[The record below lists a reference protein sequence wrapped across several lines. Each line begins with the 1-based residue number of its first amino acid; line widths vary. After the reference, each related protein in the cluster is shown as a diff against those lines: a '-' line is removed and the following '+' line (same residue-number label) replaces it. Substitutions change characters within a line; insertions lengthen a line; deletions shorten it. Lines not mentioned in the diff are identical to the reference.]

1 MMSGTCTLQ
10 VPPFRVKPCW
20 CCTGILF
27 MRFALY
33 SFKAVQQVVTIL
45 NVGHF
50 GGTGACTCLLAC
62 TWYGK
67 MWQPVG
73 FVSLNWILHLLLHV
87 SLPPGLNFSHPLI
100 IFSTY

>member
-62 TWYGK
+62 TWYSK
-67 MWQPVG
+67 MCQPVG